1 MTDYLG
7 NRELLKKHKVGFLAS
22 RKISTLAVLPTLD
35 WASEIA
41 KREDVVVVSGFH
53 SPLERD
59 VLNFLLRGS
68 CGIIVVLARGM
79 YKEVP
84 ELFSDAFETHRVL
97 FISNEPDTVLRVS
110 QRGAS
115 RRNEYIA
122 SIVDS
127 IVFPAMHP
135 QSSLFIIYNNIR
147 IHKPTKCIW
156 SQSLVDSK
164 NE

>member
-41 KREDVVVVSGFH
+41 KREDAAVVSGFH

-59 VLNFLLRGS
+59 VLKFLLRGS
-68 CGIIVVLARGM
+68 CGIVVVLARGI
-79 YKEVP
+79 YRQIPPQFHE
-84 ELFSDAFETHRVL
+84 AFEANRVL
-97 FISNEPDTVLRVS
+97 FISNEPATLLRSNNTV
-110 QRGAS
+110 AT

-122 SIVDS
+122 AIADS
-127 IVFPAMHP
+127 IIFSSMHP
-135 QSSLFIIYNNIR
+135 QSSIYPISL
-147 IHKPTKCIW
+147 KFSDKTKILY
-156 SQSLVDSK
+156 SLHS
-164 NE
+164 